1 MQLNLDILRFLLNE
15 FMFITSAKFT
25 YPSSVSKECIPDSL
39 QLRITAVKSYTG
51 SRRKVIQHIFHMVSC
66 GKHAH
71 KYIYVCLLQ
80 CRALWMW
87 RSITTIFGLVWSSP
101 FLVLT
106 IRTSHHKGHVAMH
119 TNLIIV

>member
-51 SRRKVIQHIFHMVSC
+51 SRRKVIQHIYSTWLAAVSM
-66 GKHAH
+66 H
-71 KYIYVCLLQ
+71 INIFTYVCYS
-80 CRALWMW
+80 AEH
-87 RSITTIFGLVWSSP
+87 FGCGDL
-101 FLVLT
+101 
-106 IRTSHHKGHVAMH
+106 
-119 TNLIIV
+119 